1 MKTSIKHIA
10 TAVAG
15 ALLLTA
21 CINDLDTLPLNPS
34 DSTSETVYGKD
45 EAGYIAGLTKLYFNF
60 VSNETT
66 DLQVSDG
73 GASELVRAY
82 WTVEEVTADACKC
95 AGDRGGQQV
104 PLLIGEDGKTDF
116 GAEALHDADDQRA
129 ADAPLVAHGEFER
142 GREGFR
148 EQCGSRLAH
157 DDGGQRACEQPESV
171 KQAFEAWSHRLE
183 EGQRRGADDVPAPED
198 HAGCDGNDRGH
209 DDVDHTPFDVGFA
222 NCGRLV
228 FFSHKGMCLSL
239 MQRHG
244 K

>member
-95 AGDRGGQQV
+95 AWENDAWVRAMN
-104 PLLIGEDGKTDF
+104 TNTWS
-116 GAEALHDADDQRA
+116 DADNDATYAVYVRTLRLGPSLGPRREQRA
-129 ADAPLVAHGEFER
+129 
-142 GREGFR
+142 
-148 EQCGSRLAH
+148 RLAH
-157 DDGGQRACEQPESV
+157 PGLPCRGPLPA
-171 KQAFEAWSHRLE
+171 RLLLLDRP
-183 EGQRRGADDVPAPED
+183 RRL
-198 HAGCDGNDRGH
+198 R
-209 DDVDHTPFDVGFA
+209 
-222 NCGRLV
+222 
-228 FFSHKGMCLSL
+228 
-239 MQRHG
+239 
-244 K
+244 